1 MKRPTVEASDAGFGM
16 DVRFDNNVH
25 RVRAAPAR
33 SAPRTLI

>member
-1 MKRPTVEASDAGFGM
+1 MKRPTVEASNAGLGM

-25 RVRAAPAR
+25 RVRAR